1 MANTSFL
8 SFPFY
13 FLNPKRYGVPY
24 NKNKMKTNKFFSA
37 LAIIIALFSTSAI
50 VKAQT
55 APAPYGIVSFIKTL
69 PNMNE
74 SFLIDMKTSK
84 KLANGRVANKNIL
97 SWQLYR
103 TAMPTGSIMDYN
115 YFTLAVYP
123 SGKEMKA
130 EGANDAVIK
139 GMSAKEIADFYTS
152 LGNTRTSVANDLVT
166 YKMGVGAK
174 MLPGEYVQI
183 NSVNVKTGSGA
194 AYLKLVESYKPVIEE
209 CIKAGKL
216 KGFNVWGRTYATNV
230 NGEIDYF
237 VIYSFATLDQALSWA
252 SGKTGATDE
261 YKKIYP
267 KDDLANFTIKVNE
280 LRDVV
285 SQGLFELV
293 DITD

>member
-1 MANTSFL
+1 
-8 SFPFY
+8 
-13 FLNPKRYGVPY
+13 
-24 NKNKMKTNKFFSA
+24 MKTNK
-37 LAIIIALFSTSAI
+37 LYPIVAIIIALFSTAAI

-55 APAPYGIVSFIKTL
+55 TPAPYGMVNFIKTL

-97 SWQLYR
+97 SWQLFR
-103 TAMPTGSIMDYN
+103 TAMPTGSSMNYN

-130 EGANDAVIK
+130 EDANDAVIK
-139 GMSAKEIADFYTS
+139 GMSAKDIADFYTS
-152 LGNTRTSVANDLVT
+152 LGNTRTSVATDLVT
-166 YKMGVGAK
+166 YKMGAGSNL
-174 MLPGEYVQI
+174 LPGEYLQI

-194 AYLKLVESYKPVIEE
+194 AYLKLVESYKPVMEE

-237 VIYSFATLDQALSWA
+237 VSYSFATLDQALSWQ

-261 YKKIYP
+261 YKKVYP

-285 SQGLFELV
+285 SSGLFELV
-293 DITD
+293 DSTN

>member
-1 MANTSFL
+1 
-8 SFPFY
+8 
-13 FLNPKRYGVPY
+13 
-24 NKNKMKTNKFFSA
+24 MKTNKFY
-37 LAIIIALFSTSAI
+37 LIVAIIIALFSTSAI

-55 APAPYGIVSFIKTL
+55 APAPYGYLSFVKTL

-84 KLANGRVANKNIL
+84 KLANGRVANKTIN
-97 SWQLYR
+97 SWQLFR
-103 TAMPTGSIMDYN
+103 TAMPTGSSIDYN
-115 YFTLAVYP
+115 YFTLSVYP
-123 SGKEMKA
+123 SGKEMKEA

-139 GMSAKEIADFYTS
+139 GMSVKDIGDFYTS
-152 LGNTRTSVANDLVT
+152 LNNTRTTVATDMLT

-194 AYLKLVESYKPVIEE
+194 AYIKLLESYKPVIEE

-216 KGFNVWGRTYATNV
+216 KGFNVWGRTYKTNV

-237 VIYSFATLDQALSWA
+237 VSLSFSTLDQALSWA
-252 SGKTGATDE
+252 SGKTSQADE
-261 YKKIYP
+261 YKKVYP
-267 KDDLANFTIKVNE
+267 KDDIANFTIKLNE
-280 LRDVV
+280 LRDLV

>member
-1 MANTSFL
+1 
-8 SFPFY
+8 
-13 FLNPKRYGVPY
+13 
-24 NKNKMKTNKFFSA
+24 MKTNK
-37 LAIIIALFSTSAI
+37 LYPIVAIIIALFSTSAI

-55 APAPYGIVSFIKTL
+55 APAPYGLVSFIKTL

-84 KLANGRVANKNIL
+84 KLANGRVANKTIN

-103 TAMPTGSIMDYN
+103 TVMPTGSSLDYN

-130 EGANDAVIK
+130 EGANDAVMK

-166 YKMGVGAK
+166 YKMGVGSK
-174 MLPGEYVQI
+174 LLPGEYIQI

-194 AYLKLVESYKPVIEE
+194 AYLKLLESYKPVIEE

-216 KGFNVWGRTYATNV
+216 KGFNVWGRTYKTNV

-237 VIYSFATLDQALSWA
+237 VSFSFTTLDQALSWA
-252 SGKTGATDE
+252 SGKTSPADE
-261 YKKIYP
+261 YKKVYP
-267 KDDLANFTIKVNE
+267 KDDLANFTIKINE
-280 LRDVV
+280 LRDLV
-285 SQGLFELV
+285 SSGLFELV

>member
-1 MANTSFL
+1 
-8 SFPFY
+8 
-13 FLNPKRYGVPY
+13 
-24 NKNKMKTNKFFSA
+24 MKTNKFYPIV
-37 LAIIIALFSTSAI
+37 AIIIALFSTSAI

-55 APAPYGIVSFIKTL
+55 TPASYGYLNFIKTL

-97 SWQLYR
+97 SWQLFR
-103 TAMPTGSIMDYN
+103 TAIPTGSSMNYN

-123 SGKEMKA
+123 SGIEMKA

-139 GMSAKEIADFYTS
+139 GMSVKDIADYYTS
-152 LGNTRTSVANDLVT
+152 INNTRTTVATDMLT
-166 YKMGVGAK
+166 YKMGVGTK
-174 MLPGEYVQI
+174 LLPGEYVQI

-194 AYLKLVESYKPVIEE
+194 AYIKLLESYKPVIEE

-216 KGFNVWGRTYATNV
+216 KGFNVWERTYKTNV

-237 VIYSFATLDQALSWA
+237 VSFSFATLDQALSWA
-252 SGKTGATDE
+252 SGKTGPTDE
-261 YKKIYP
+261 YKKVYP
-267 KDDLANFTIKVNE
+267 KDDIANFTIKLNE
-280 LRDVV
+280 LRDIV

>member
-1 MANTSFL
+1 
-8 SFPFY
+8 
-13 FLNPKRYGVPY
+13 
-24 NKNKMKTNKFFSA
+24 MKTIKFFSA

-55 APAPYGIVSFIKTL
+55 APAPYGLVSFIKTL

-97 SWQLYR
+97 SWQLFR
-103 TAMPTGSIMDYN
+103 TAMPTGSSMNYN

-123 SGKEMKA
+123 SGKEIKEA

-139 GMSAKEIADFYTS
+139 GMSVKDIADFYTS
-152 LGNTRTSVANDLVT
+152 LGNTRTTVATDLVT

-174 MLPGEYVQI
+174 MLPGEYLQI
-183 NSVNVKTGSGA
+183 NSVNVKKGSGA
-194 AYLKLVESYKPVIEE
+194 DYIKLLESYKPVIEE

-237 VIYSFATLDQALSWA
+237 VSFSFASLDQALSWA
-252 SGKTGATDE
+252 SGKTSQADE
-261 YKKIYP
+261 YKKVYP
-267 KDDLANFTIKVNE
+267 KDDIANFTTKLNE

-285 SQGLFELV
+285 LQGLFELV

>member
-1 MANTSFL
+1 
-8 SFPFY
+8 
-13 FLNPKRYGVPY
+13 
-24 NKNKMKTNKFFSA
+24 MKTNKFYPIV
-37 LAIIIALFSTSAI
+37 AIIIALFSTSAV

-55 APAPYGIVSFIKTL
+55 APAPYGMVNFIKTL

-103 TAMPTGSIMDYN
+103 RAMPTGSSMDYN
-115 YFTLAVYP
+115 YFTFAVYP
-123 SGKEMKA
+123 SGKEIKEA

-139 GMSAKEIADFYTS
+139 GMSVKDIADFYTS
-152 LGNTRTSVANDLVT
+152 LGNTRTSVANDLLT
-166 YKMGVGAK
+166 YKMGAGAK

-183 NSVNVKTGSGA
+183 NSVNVKKGSGA
-194 AYLKLVESYKPVIEE
+194 AYEKLWEFYKPVFEE

-216 KGFNVWGRTYATNV
+216 KGFNVWKRTYATNV
-230 NGEIDYF
+230 NGEIDYS
-237 VIYSFATLDQALSWA
+237 YSYTFSTLDQALSWA
-252 SGKTGATDE
+252 SGKTDMKEEFKKVYPNEDMSNYGA
-261 YKKIYP
+261 K
-267 KDDLANFTIKVNE
+267 LNE
-280 LRDVV
+280 LRDIV

>member
-1 MANTSFL
+1 MKINKFL
-8 SFPFY
+8 ST
-13 FLNPKRYGVPY
+13 LV
-24 NKNKMKTNKFFSA
+24 
-37 LAIIIALFSTSAI
+37 IIIALFSTSAI
-50 VKAQT
+50 IKAQT

-84 KLANGRVANKNIL
+84 KLANGRVANKNIN

-103 TAMPTGSIMDYN
+103 RAMPTGSSMDHN

-123 SGKEMKA
+123 SGVEMKA

-139 GMSAKEIADFYTS
+139 GMSAKDIADFYTS
-152 LGNTRTSVANDLVT
+152 VGNTRTVVANDCIT
-166 YKMGVGAK
+166 YKMGVGSK

-183 NSVNVKTGSGA
+183 NSNNVKTGKGA
-194 AYLKLVESYKPVIEE
+194 DYEKQLESYKLVLEE
-209 CIKAGKL
+209 AIKAGKL
-216 KGFNVWGRTYATNV
+216 KGFNVWERTYKTNV

-237 VIYSFATLDQALSWA
+237 VSFSFATLDQALSWA
-252 SGKTGATDE
+252 SGKTNVRDE
-261 YKKIYP
+261 YKKVFP
-267 KDDLANFTIKVNE
+267 KDDIAIWSAKFSE

-285 SQGLFELV
+285 SQGLYELV

>member
-1 MANTSFL
+1 
-8 SFPFY
+8 
-13 FLNPKRYGVPY
+13 
-24 NKNKMKTNKFFSA
+24 MKTYKFYPIV
-37 LAIIIALFSTSAI
+37 AIIIALFSTSAI

-55 APAPYGIVSFIKTL
+55 VPSPYGYVNFIKTL

-74 SFLIDMKTSK
+74 SFLIDMKTAK

-103 TAMPTGSIMDYN
+103 TAMPTGSSMNYN

-123 SGKEMKA
+123 SGIEMKA

-139 GMSAKEIADFYTS
+139 GMSVKDIADYYTS
-152 LGNTRTSVANDLVT
+152 INNTRTTVATDMLT

-183 NSVNVKTGSGA
+183 NSVNVKTGKSA
-194 AYLKLVESYKPVIEE
+194 DYEKQLEYYKLVLEE
-209 CIKAGKL
+209 AIKAGKL
-216 KGFNVWGRTYATNV
+216 KGFNVWERTYKTNV

-237 VIYSFATLDQALSWA
+237 VSFSFATLDQALSWA
-252 SGKTGATDE
+252 SGKTNVRDE
-261 YKKIYP
+261 YKKVYP
-267 KDDLANFTIKVNE
+267 KDDIAIWSAKFSE